1 MVVTDSSEEIPVPTV
16 EEMVEWANI
25 WVPESA
31 QMSVAEV
38 TIPDDGGLLKYAFRL
53 TITLEPHDVAAFT
66 QENFGKAPDERPLG
80 PDGTTISSNVSE
92 PLGISEAQ
100 PEGTVYTGPSRSM
113 DNPPKW
119 KDYRSIVLVG
129 PDFTTVYVGI
139 HSWYR

>member
-1 MVVTDSSEEIPVPTV
+1 MPTV

-80 PDGTTISSNVSE
+80 RIATVLGPTVSDV
-92 PLGISEAQ
+92 LGIPQEQ
-100 PEGTVYTGPSRSM
+100 PEGSEYTGPSRSM